1 MEVFATLDLNL
12 QYMNVRLV
20 DTYRNTWSSCRRVLQ
35 TSLFP
40 LLILITPSVDKVNS
54 TGSSLFLSRHFT
66 LVSARNTPFVTVLS
80 NGSSRLV
87 RAICDLNSCVPW
99 EKY

>member
-1 MEVFATLDLNL
+1 VFATLDLNL

-20 DTYRNTWSSCRRVLQ
+20 DTYRNTWSSFRRVLL

-40 LLILITPSVDKVNS
+40 LLILITRSVDKVNS
-54 TGSSLFLSRHFT
+54 AGSSLFLRRYFT
-66 LVSARNTPFVTVLS
+66 LVSARNTFLLQFS
-80 NGSSRLV
+80 FGSSRLV